1 MERNRKA
8 KQLLDSASELFDLPP
23 DAVAGLPHVEV
34 LGNARFYMERHRG
47 VVSYSDRE
55 IAVSGGRFIV
65 RVCGECLQLVSMT
78 EDALRIEGSI
88 CRVEWVD

>member
-47 VVSYSDRE
+47 VVSYSDY
-55 IAVSGGRFIV
+55 
-65 RVCGECLQLVSMT
+65 ECLT
-78 EDALRIEGSI
+78 
-88 CRVEWVD
+88 